1 MKKIWNGL
9 RYGDTETRKCIG
21 SVIGFSVAAVVCI
34 VVAGLR
40 GQLWLFAIAMI
51 LGVIAIV
58 ISQTFTLEDEDFVA
72 EVNQAGEKETVRAV
86 MAQKSNRTTAVMAED
101 TGNNT
106 GAAGQLDNKTDVKP
120 HVVENKEKEAD
131 IYQHYDQ
138 HVLRKVKRKYRVKKD
153 HRPILVDCSQT
164 YRIKECPAF
173 IWRVH
178 NKVYLLLLEKEPRK
192 ICISRDL
199 IRNMGYRA
207 GVKVNMEEEYPAFRK
222 ENLITGVFREFL
234 PDYMDSKI
242 KNDPLKTKNLY
253 TIYPDIMLTNRCA
266 YEVMDL
272 LCLHFMPKDKITDN
286 ERLNGFFKR
295 IYAANILY
303 RDRVYSILE
312 YKNSIEKT
320 LHDLCYAEMT
330 DKEFEATLEQL
341 LRGRLISGEYADHYR
356 ELRYKIK

>member
-21 SVIGFSVAAVVCI
+21 SVIGFSLAAVVCI
-34 VVAGLR
+34 VAAGLK

-51 LGVIAIV
+51 FGVIAIV

-72 EVNQAGEKETVRAV
+72 EVNRSGEKETVRAE
-86 MAQKSNRTTAVMAED
+86 MAQKNTREAVATEETENNTEAAGRNDDRMDAKPHAAED
-101 TGNNT
+101 
-106 GAAGQLDNKTDVKP
+106 
-120 HVVENKEKEAD
+120 KEKEID

-153 HRPILVDCSQT
+153 HRPIMVDESKT
-164 YRIKECPAF
+164 YRIRECPAF
-173 IWRVH
+173 IWRGH

-199 IRNMGYRA
+199 IRNMGYRPD
-207 GVKVNMEEEYPAFRK
+207 VKVNMEEEYPAFRK

-253 TIYPDIMLTNRCA
+253 SIYPDIMLTNRCA